1 MAVPT
6 VPSGFHRQ
14 VCCRHCLLLFLILSL
29 PFSTAIAQSVL
40 LACMSLPYHHVLM
53 TPRSAHPPS
62 SLPYGLAP
70 TDLLLTGL
78 TLLDL
83 YTQYMADNQQYSFQ
97 SYKHAPESSRQ
108 SLSRYTQG
116 PFDITWTPEDAKRG
130 FITRGL
136 WAWSRHPN
144 FACEQTFWALQG
156 LFPLLS
162 VGGRLSVRDKQA
174 MILPHPLIPAIAVS
188 LRRYSINS
196 GYRG

>member
-1 MAVPT
+1 
-6 VPSGFHRQ
+6 
-14 VCCRHCLLLFLILSL
+14 
-29 PFSTAIAQSVL
+29 
-40 LACMSLPYHHVLM
+40 MSIPYHHVLV
-53 TPRSAHPPS
+53 TPRSANPSS

-116 PFDITWTPEDAKRG
+116 PFDITWTREDAKRG

-162 VGGRLSVRDKQA
+162 AGGRLSIRDKEA
-174 MILPHPLIPAIAVS
+174 MLLPHPLIPAIAVS
-188 LRRYSINS
+188 NS
-196 GYRG
+196 VIDMSTMNRTKTDGLVSLF

>member
-1 MAVPT
+1 MAIPAVP
-6 VPSGFHRQ
+6 PGIHRS
-14 VCCRHCLLLFLILSL
+14 VVLPCVITKNRGADLVFLSI
-29 PFSTAIAQSVL
+29 AIAQSIL
-40 LACMSLPYHHVLM
+40 LACMSIPYHHVLV
-53 TPRSAHPPS
+53 TPRSANAPS

-70 TDLLLTGL
+70 TDLLLAGL
-78 TLLDL
+78 TLLDI

-97 SYKHAPESSRQ
+97 TYKHAPESSRQ
-108 SLSRYTQG
+108 SLSRYSQG

-162 VGGRLSVRDKQA
+162 AGGRLSARDKEA

-188 LRRYSINS
+188 RSKNFD
-196 GYRG
+196 